1 MRGGPSSV
9 SRNVR
14 VKPVVL
20 TIMEADVLIDLARD
34 RMATMVK
41 VDGEDI
47 LTNVAICGA
56 VRKLEEAR
64 RG

>member
-20 TIMEADVLIDLARD
+20 TIMEADVLIDLGRD
-34 RMATMVK
+34 RIATMVK
-41 VDGEDI
+41 VDREDI
-47 LTNVAICGA
+47 LTDTAICAA
-56 VRKLEEAR
+56 VRKLEEAKKR
-64 RG
+64 